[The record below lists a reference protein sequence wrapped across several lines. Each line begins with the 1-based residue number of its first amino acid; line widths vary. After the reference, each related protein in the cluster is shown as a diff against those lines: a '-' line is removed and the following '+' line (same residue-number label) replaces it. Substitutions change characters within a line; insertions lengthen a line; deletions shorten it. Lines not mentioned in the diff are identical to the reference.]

1 MDYKTML
8 GLILDTGTE
17 LIRCGG
23 ETHRVEDTLYRLAH
37 SYGFTDCNFWVV
49 PSNIQATLTTPD
61 GVVETQIRHVDPA
74 GIDFNSLDRL
84 NALSRWACRL
94 QPEPKVFRARLDE
107 IRNTPPQRLW
117 VRYLACGLGGWGFS
131 LFFGCDLTDSL
142 VALLASLLVVFL
154 EGILSKQ
161 EGNPLILNFVV
172 SFLTELF
179 ILLLLALGLGS
190 HLGFITAGVIM
201 LLISGLGTT
210 NGLRDL
216 VHLDT
221 LSGVM
226 NITASFTGAIG
237 ITLGVA
243 LPLLIFRGGASEV
256 PTLNQNLYLQFFGA
270 VVACVGFSL
279 WFRVTGRKMFFC
291 ALGAFL
297 TWGVYRLADWQGAG
311 TFTATLIAAI
321 FCGLYGQLMARV
333 NKTPATIFTTICIL
347 PMIPG
352 ASLYHAMH
360 GIVFRNAALAHA
372 KGTELGL
379 TCFGIVLGY
388 MVVEVVNRYIWK
400 LHKGN

>member
-1 MDYKTML
+1 MDYETML

-23 ETHRVEDTLYRLAH
+23 ETHRVEDTLYRLARG
-37 SYGFTDCNFWVV
+37 YGFTACNFWVV
-49 PSNIQATLTTPD
+49 PSNIQATLTTPA
-61 GVVETQIRHVDPA
+61 GEVRTQIRHVDAA
-74 GIDFNSLDRL
+74 GIDFLVLDRL
-84 NALSRWACRL
+84 NALSRWACAEKPG
-94 QPEPKVFRARLDE
+94 PEVFRARLEE
-107 IRNTPPQRLW
+107 IRQIPPQRRW

-131 LFFGCDLTDSL
+131 LFFGCDLYDSL
-142 VALLASLLVVFL
+142 VALLASFLVVFL
-154 EGILSKQ
+154 EGMLSKR

-179 ILLLLALGLGS
+179 ILLLLSLGLGS

-243 LPLLIFRGGASEV
+243 LPLLLFRNGASEV
-256 PTLNQNLYLQFFGA
+256 PSLNSNLYIQFFGA

-279 WFRVTGRKMFFC
+279 WFRVTGRKMVFC
-291 ALGAFL
+291 ALGALL
-297 TWGVYRLADWQGAG
+297 TWGVYRLAEENGAG
-311 TFTATLIAAI
+311 TFTTTLISAI
-321 FCGLYGQLMARV
+321 FCGLYGQFMARV

-347 PMIPG
+347 PIIPG
-352 ASLYHAMH
+352 ACLYFAMH
-360 GIVFRNAALAHA
+360 GVVFRNLELAHT

-388 MVVEVVNRYIWK
+388 MVVEVVNRYIWRRPVG
-400 LHKGN
+400 H